1 MGFWHNPVKEAG
13 GWEAMA
19 AQGMTDEEISIME
32 KEGYDMSPVRAK
44 KTELAAQDQ
53 AEEEAFAKQ
62 RKATDVYKRQVSS
75 LIRNWFPSISSNWN
89 IFP

>member
-19 AQGMTDEEISIME
+19 AQGMTDEEISKME

-44 KTELAAQDQ
+44 KTELATQDQ
-53 AEEEAFAKQ
+53 AEEEAFAIQ
-62 RKATDVYKRQVSS
+62 RKATAVPTDLNRLTPLPFNPPQYGK
-75 LIRNWFPSISSNWN
+75 
-89 IFP
+89 

>member
-32 KEGYDMSPVRAK
+32 
-44 KTELAAQDQ
+44 
-53 AEEEAFAKQ
+53 
-62 RKATDVYKRQVSS
+62 
-75 LIRNWFPSISSNWN
+75 
-89 IFP
+89 